1 MQQIRPKTGNTIYL
15 RCPPGKWLY
24 LGAAL
29 LIVLAYSNSL
39 HSAWHMDDFHTIV
52 NNTHL
57 HLDKITWANLAGII
71 HPGPAIGTITRFVAR
86 LSFAVNWYFSQDK
99 VVPYHL
105 VNLLLHLAVA
115 FFLFRTIILL
125 YRTPVLC
132 KTEART
138 ACFAALFTTLLWAAD
153 PVQTQAVTYIAQR
166 MAVMAAL
173 FYLLGIYNYLKFRFA
188 GSPTARTM
196 RAAAV
201 GVCFFLALGSK
212 ENAATLPLTLL
223 FIEVIFFARGSS
235 GQTHGRAL
243 LVLGIGLTVVLLVCC
258 YLWADTGRGI
268 TLFSGYQDRYFTLR
282 ERLLTELRIVPYYL
296 SLVFYPLPQRLS
308 IAHDIT
314 LSHSLFSPVSTFFS
328 LLLIGFLLFVAVWR
342 LQRNPIFSFAI
353 LFFFLNQLI
362 ESTIIPLELIFEHR
376 NYLPSLFIFWPVVS
390 GIGYL
395 VFRTFRDRKIMAV
408 CLQGGL
414 LALVLLFCTSTFI
427 RNSTWRTDA
436 ALWSDARYKAPG
448 RARPLFNLGEMA
460 ENDQRFDTALADY
473 AGSLSLTVS
482 SPKYFRSY
490 TYSKIAGIYHRQGK
504 TSKALAAMKQAMQII
519 PGIPY
524 FLYTTAGILFQADRP
539 KEAEAY
545 LTRLVRNGQAGP
557 KTHALL
563 GRIYLVTGRNSRALA
578 ELATAVRKEPEPAV
592 SADFALSLAAA
603 GHFDDAGKVLDLL
616 ADQGFSSCTTD
627 LLGIIIEYGKKQGR
641 VNREDMKMIIRDYP
655 LMTIEHSIKRIS
667 ATEIDP
673 VLLRKIK
680 DLLAAALPAGP
691 FISLP
696 GKGDNV

>member
-1 MQQIRPKTGNTIYL
+1 MQQVRPTAHR
-15 RCPPGKWLY
+15 RCRPWKWLY

-57 HLDKITWANLAGII
+57 HLDKITWANLAGIVY
-71 HPGPAIGTITRFVAR
+71 PGPTVGTITRAVGR
-86 LSFAVNWYFSQDK
+86 LSFAVSWYFSQDN
-99 VVPYHL
+99 VVPYHV

-115 FFLFRTIILL
+115 FFLFKTLILL
-125 YRTPVLC
+125 YRTPVLG

-138 ACFAALFTTLLWAAD
+138 ACFAALFTTLLWAAN
-153 PVQTQAVTYIAQR
+153 PIQTQAVTYIAQR

-188 GSPTARTM
+188 GSPTARTI

-201 GVCFFLALGSK
+201 GLCFILALGSK
-212 ENAATLPLTLL
+212 ENAAILPLTLL
-223 FIEVIFFARGSS
+223 LIEIIFFARGSS
-235 GQTHGRAL
+235 WRTHGRAL
-243 LVLGIGLTVVLLVCC
+243 IALAIGLTMVLLVCC
-258 YLWADTGRGI
+258 YIWADTGRGI
-268 TLFSGYQDRYFTLR
+268 TLFSGYQDRYFTLQ

-296 SLVFYPLPQRLS
+296 SLIFYPLPQRLS

-342 LQRNPIFSFAI
+342 LRRNPIFSFAI

-362 ESTIIPLELIFEHR
+362 ESTVIPLELIFEHR
-376 NYLPSLFIFWPVVS
+376 NYLPSLFIFWPVVA
-390 GIGYL
+390 GIEYL

-414 LALVLLFCTSTFI
+414 LVLVLLFCTSTFI
-427 RNSTWRTDA
+427 RNSDWRTDA

-460 ENDQRFDTALADY
+460 ENDQRFDAALADY

-490 TYSKIAGIYHRQGK
+490 TYSKIAGIYRRQGK
-504 TSKALAAMKQAMQII
+504 TSKALAAMKQAMQIM
-519 PGIPY
+519 PGMP
-524 FLYTTAGILFQADRP
+524 FFPYTTAEILFRADRP

-545 LTRLVRNGQAGP
+545 LTRLVRTGKAGP

-563 GRIYLVTGRNSRALA
+563 GRIYLVTGRNSQALA
-578 ELATAVRKEPEPAV
+578 ELAAAVKNEPEPAV
-592 SADFALSLAAA
+592 SVDFALSLAAA
-603 GHFDDAGKVLDLL
+603 GHFDDAGKVIDLL
-616 ADQGFSSCTTD
+616 AGQGFSSCTMD

-641 VNREDMKMIIRDYP
+641 VNREDMKRIIRDYP
-655 LMTIEHSIKRIS
+655 LMTIENSIKQIS
-667 ATEIDP
+667 ATAIEP
-673 VLLRKIK
+673 FLLRETK
-680 DLLAAALPAGP
+680 DLLAAALPKVP
-691 FISLP
+691 FLLP
-696 GKGDNV
+696 SPKGDNV